1 MAQTTEKQKT
11 RVYGTVQ
18 IRHLFFFI
26 FLKHLP
32 HKLLINSIRAFTYC
46 SMLRTCC
53 LLLLSYCYGQTHAR
67 LCPLPQP
74 HPALRTPHTGWVL
87 TRKRTTWR
95 ALVEVFACAVWA
107 QGELGVLSV
116 VRLDRWS
123 LVPLSWASWQRYS
136 SLLWRPSWRESRDWS
151 CSRSMEP
158 SRIMDSTVGEKTKV
172 TAVKN
177 RTETHLQEYIYINN
191 ILTFTLV
198 FTSVNKFM

>member
-74 HPALRTPHTGWVL
+74 HPALAPPDASHLLGAHQEADHLASAGGGVCMCGVGTG
-87 TRKRTTWR
+87 R
-95 ALVEVFACAVWA
+95 AGCAVGGQAGQVVIGAVVLGQLAEVLQPPLASQLKRKQRLELQSLYGA
-107 QGELGVLSV
+107 QQNHGFYSGGENKGN
-116 VRLDRWS
+116 
-123 LVPLSWASWQRYS
+123 
-136 SLLWRPSWRESRDWS
+136 S
-151 CSRSMEP
+151 C
-158 SRIMDSTVGEKTKV
+158 EKQ
-172 TAVKN
+172 N
-177 RTETHLQEYIYINN
+177 RN
-191 ILTFTLV
+191 TFTRIYLH
-198 FTSVNKFM
+198 